1 MIFPVMKKTIDFD
14 MSRFFLALS
23 DRTRLRL
30 LNLIGDDEVC
40 VCFFVEV
47 LSELQPKISRHLG
60 VLRDAGI
67 VSGRK
72 DGKWMHYRIETL
84 SHPHAAHILAEVR
97 AWLQEDKAMQ
107 RDRTRLI
114 KVCCSACPP
123 ATINGAPLPTSVIAA
138 R

>member
-1 MIFPVMKKTIDFD
+1 MKKSNDFQPEQ
-14 MSRFFLALS
+14 FFAALS

-47 LSELQPKISRHLG
+47 LGELQPKISRHLG
-60 VLRDAGI
+60 VLRDVGI
-67 VSGRK
+67 VSARK
-72 DGKWMHYRIETL
+72 DGKWMHYRIETPAN
-84 SHPHAAHILAEVR
+84 PHAAHLLAKVR

-107 RDRTRLI
+107 RDRARLI

-123 ATINGAPLPTSVIAA
+123 IAITGAPLPASVMAA